1 MERNNEGAEPMINEM
16 VRKHH
21 QQIRRAIQELQEDV
35 YQEQEVVNNQLWIAL
50 RIGTLTGILNV
61 HLKYEDEQLY
71 PYLLQHPREEVRAI
85 SKVFKKEMGDLSL
98 IFESY
103 KDKYLKKPDELVK
116 NSSQF
121 IIDTNSIL
129 YEISK
134 RVEKEEH
141 ELFPLL
147 D

>member
-1 MERNNEGAEPMINEM
+1 MIDEM

-21 QQIRRAIQELQEDV
+21 QQIRRSIQGLQEDV
-35 YQEQEVVNNQLWIAL
+35 YQEEEVVNNQLWIAL
-50 RIGTLTGILNV
+50 RIGTLTGILNM

-71 PYLLQHPREEVRAI
+71 PYLLQHPKEEIRAI
-85 SKVFKKEMGDLSL
+85 SEVFKKETGDLST

-103 KDKYLKKPDELVK
+103 KDKYLKKPGALVK
-116 NSSQF
+116 DPSQF
-121 IIDTNSIL
+121 IKETNIIL
-129 YEISK
+129 YAISK

-147 D
+147 DI